1 MENSLTI
8 NPKKTYTCK
17 EVVAILGVSRKSVY
31 RLLDQ
36 ENIKTIRIGRIIR
49 ISKQSFDSW
58 FEDIQ

>member
-17 EVVAILGVSRKSVY
+17 EVADILGVSRKSVY

-58 FEDIQ
+58 FEDIH